1 MAPSLCGEWK
11 DFVVPKLLGFFWEG
25 EARLSKYDRSNEEE
39 PKRKWRKWVR
49 GMKLPRKTFNLTS
62 LLNLK
67 TSPKD
72 GSQERKKRKKKRKKK
87 NRGPDLEG
95 RGGYSQYNSSNSFLP
110 LEIFLIA
117 CQRKVRNFYTL
128 PTTSL

>member
-1 MAPSLCGEWK
+1 MERFCR
-11 DFVVPKLLGFFWEG
+11 PKIVGIFLGG

-49 GMKLPRKTFNLTS
+49 GMRLPRKPFDITS
-62 LLNLK
+62 SLNLNI
-67 TSPKD
+67 SPKD
-72 GSQERKKRKKKRKKK
+72 GSQEEGKKKGKKK

-95 RGGYSQYNSSNSFLP
+95 RGGGFSQYNSSISLLP